1 VKVHNACKRSD
12 RSRFLT
18 EDAALIGLA
27 AGARSVSGQNAE
39 VPGNVSLG
47 TKAYER
53 SLVGVAALTL
63 AGDSAFSQMRAIY
76 ESDGRLRVP
85 PIVFNA
91 VRNAPETI
99 TS

>member
-1 VKVHNACKRSD
+1 MPAKRSD

-53 SLVGVAALTL
+53 SLVGLAALTL
-63 AGDSAFSQMRAIY
+63 GVMAGGPEAQDQP
-76 ESDGRLRVP
+76 EPVVP
-85 PIVFNA
+85 
-91 VRNAPETI
+91 EQL
-99 TS
+99 